1 MPQLNP
7 TVPLNPARLRGTFAK
22 PPTSRAYG
30 RHGVSGPLPPPPRP
44 RVRGRTAGD
53 GPDEAGEKDE
63 AYQEAVE
70 KQEQEDAKE
79 EAEQGKHQGEIVGEV
94 EEVATAPG
102 PPSEGGPLRKRRSKG
117 HPQKSISKLW
127 KNFDPEYLGRVTRIL
142 PETTAGASSV
152 AASQAHYSQN
162 AAESYREARAACED
176 RVRKIV
182 KECTAMNQKYTDVH
196 FDLESDLKITRKR
209 NCIDGLVQDE
219 SDRDDPSDVKRV
231 TVCDTARNHRLVLTS
246 NRISSIT
253 QNSSPM
259 VLDSTTSF
267 KVP

>member
-1 MPQLNP
+1 MPQINP
-7 TVPLNPARLRGTFAK
+7 TLSPKPSRLRGTFAK
-22 PPTSRAYG
+22 PPISRAHG

-53 GPDEAGEKDE
+53 GPYEAGEKDE

-79 EAEQGKHQGEIVGEV
+79 QADGEKEGEVVGEV
-94 EEVATAPG
+94 EEAATAPG
-102 PPSEGGPLRKRRSKG
+102 PPSDGEPPRKRRSKG

-152 AASQAHYSQN
+152 AGSQAHYSQN

-209 NCIDGLVQDE
+209 NCIDGLVQEE

-231 TVCDTARNHRLVLTS
+231 TVCYMAHN
-246 NRISSIT
+246 
-253 QNSSPM
+253 
-259 VLDSTTSF
+259 
-267 KVP
+267 